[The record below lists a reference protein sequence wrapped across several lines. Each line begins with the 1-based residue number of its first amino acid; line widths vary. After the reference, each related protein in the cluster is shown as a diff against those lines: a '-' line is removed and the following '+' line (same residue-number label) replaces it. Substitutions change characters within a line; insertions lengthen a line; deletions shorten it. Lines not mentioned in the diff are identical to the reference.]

1 MGIVSPFVKKS
12 RLKFTFLILQI
23 FSEAC
28 EPPGGFEKILHAFE
42 DFKQFKQERYRF
54 EGLVHTV
61 IFRGRLNNP
70 AYQVK
75 QVTYWNI
82 CQTSLLNLFV
92 VCIIILKFE
101 FRRILFWRYFFLLKL
116 IFICWVLCSTLR
128 LKHLI
133 FFHLIFFQYSFYFFS
148 YLYVHWLIMAQQI
161 STKNPAF

>member
-28 EPPGGFEKILHAFE
+28 EHPGGFEKILRAFE

-75 QVTYWNI
+75 QVTY
-82 CQTSLLNLFV
+82 
-92 VCIIILKFE
+92 
-101 FRRILFWRYFFLLKL
+101 
-116 IFICWVLCSTLR
+116 
-128 LKHLI
+128 
-133 FFHLIFFQYSFYFFS
+133 
-148 YLYVHWLIMAQQI
+148 
-161 STKNPAF
+161 